1 MLDFCF
7 VLQHPVPN
15 VRMTG
20 AQQVAKEGQKT
31 QACRASYTGGKD
43 CPLSFA
49 RFLLPA
55 STLPLPR
62 SLPHAAI
69 SDRLIMCG
77 THSCTHGPKIHS

>member
-7 VLQHPVPN
+7 VLQHPVLN

-49 RFLLPA
+49 RL
-55 STLPLPR
+55 
-62 SLPHAAI
+62 
-69 SDRLIMCG
+69 
-77 THSCTHGPKIHS
+77 

>member
-7 VLQHPVPN
+7 VLQHSVSN

-31 QACRASYTGGKD
+31 QACRASYAGGKD

-49 RFLLPA
+49 RF
-55 STLPLPR
+55 STALSR

-69 SDRLIMCG
+69 SDPLIMFG
-77 THSCTHGPKIHS
+77 TNRAMIQSLVLATP

>member
-49 RFLLPA
+49 RI
-55 STLPLPR
+55 STVLSR
-62 SLPHAAI
+62 SLSHAAI
-69 SDRLIMCG
+69 SDRLIMFG